1 MTYKLALEAIG
12 YHYNTCGV
20 VVEACLALRRGNKP
34 VQGVKGVKPILAKS
48 A

>member
-1 MTYKLALEAIG
+1 MACKLALEAIG

-20 VVEACLALRRGNKP
+20 VVEACLALRKANKT
-34 VQGVKGVKPILAKS
+34 VQGDKGVKPILAKC

>member
-1 MTYKLALEAIG
+1 MPYKLALEEIG

-20 VVEACLALRRGNKP
+20 VVKACLALRRGKKT
-34 VQGVKGVKPILAKS
+34 VQGVKGVKPISAKS

>member
-1 MTYKLALEAIG
+1 MPYKVTLKAIG

-20 VVEACLALRRGNKP
+20 VVEVCLALRRGNKT

>member
-1 MTYKLALEAIG
+1 MPHKLALKAMG

-20 VVEACLALRRGNKP
+20 VAEACLAVQRGNKT
-34 VQGVKGVKPILAKS
+34 VQGVKGIKPILAKS